1 MSGRKTQKR
10 KGSSGERQICI
21 GRVCFEKDKY
31 QPTPGA
37 KYRYRAHQCDKPCE
51 EGKNLCKSCLKHEEM
66 FLTGDPRKWHGREG
80 GPLPEDS
87 HIENSAWDLEWRV
100 KEAAALQKQAAP
112 KSEKAKTAVK
122 KAVKAVQEVQ
132 AAADNVVDAMTEA
145 VISTNNVDMR
155 AMPSPKPKTTVAEV
169 KAQKAVRKAIQ
180 ARENAGELVIEA
192 NKLVT
197 AAEKVVVQEA
207 VKAKSKRTTQRR
219 KKSSPLIYRPGSA
232 ATTPRSTN
240 RKSMSRGQATPYASP
255 QKPSVSP
262 VGSYASP
269 AAMMRRNWATPY
281 GSQTTSS
288 ESPAIMPVVTV
299 KKVTTS
305 PVPSSSSI
313 PSSNSTNLDK
323 YAENLLLA

>member
-10 KGSSGERQICI
+10 KVSSGERQICI

-37 KYRYRAHQCDKPCE
+37 KYRYRGHRCDKPCE

-80 GPLPEDS
+80 GPLPEES

-100 KEAAALQKQAAP
+100 KEAEALQKQAAP

-122 KAVKAVQEVQ
+122 KAVNAVQKVQ
-132 AAADNVVDAMTEA
+132 AAADEVVDTMSEA
-145 VISTNNVDMR
+145 VIQTNNVDVR
-155 AMPSPKPKTTVAEV
+155 SFPSPKTTAAEL
-169 KAQKAVRKAIQ
+169 KAQKSVRKAIQ
-180 ARENAGELVIEA
+180 ARENAGELVTEA

-207 VKAKSKRTTQRR
+207 VKAKAKRTTQRR

-281 GSQTTSS
+281 GSS
-288 ESPAIMPVVTV
+288 ESPAIMPVVSV
-299 KKVTTS
+299 KKAT
-305 PVPSSSSI
+305 SSSI
-313 PSSNSTNLDK
+313 PSSNSTNLDQ

>member
-10 KGSSGERQICI
+10 KVSSGERQICI

-37 KYRYRAHQCDKPCE
+37 KYRYRGHRCDKPCE

-80 GPLPEDS
+80 GPLPEES

-100 KEAAALQKQAAP
+100 KEAVALQKQVAP

-122 KAVKAVQEVQ
+122 KAVNAVQKVQ
-132 AAADNVVDAMTEA
+132 AAADEVVDTMSEA
-145 VISTNNVDMR
+145 VIQTNNVDVR
-155 AMPSPKPKTTVAEV
+155 SFPSPSSKTTVAEL
-169 KAQKAVRKAIQ
+169 KAQKSVRKAIQ
-180 ARENAGELVIEA
+180 ARENAGELVTEA

-207 VKAKSKRTTQRR
+207 VKAKAKRTTQRR

-232 ATTPRSTN
+232 ATTPRSN
-240 RKSMSRGQATPYASP
+240 RKSISQATPYASP

-262 VGSYASP
+262 VGSYGSP

-281 GSQTTSS
+281 GSS
-288 ESPAIMPVVTV
+288 ESPAVMPVVTV
-299 KKVTTS
+299 KKATTS
-305 PVPSSSSI
+305 PVPSSI

>member
-1 MSGRKTQKR
+1 MSGRKTQKKDR

-37 KYRYRAHQCDKPCE
+37 KYRYRAHKCDKPCE

-80 GPLPEDS
+80 GPLPEES

-112 KSEKAKTAVK
+112 KSEKAKTAVN
-122 KAVKAVQEVQ
+122 KAVKAVQKVQ
-132 AAADNVVDAMTEA
+132 AAADEVVDTMSEA
-145 VISTNNVDMR
+145 VIQTNNVDVR
-155 AMPSPKPKTTVAEV
+155 SSPSPSPKTTVAEL

-180 ARENAGELVIEA
+180 ARENAGELVAEA
-192 NKLVT
+192 NELVT
-197 AAEKVVVQEA
+197 AAEKVVVAEA
-207 VKAKSKRTTQRR
+207 TRAKRTTQRLRR

-232 ATTPRSTN
+232 ATTPRSN

-281 GSQTTSS
+281 GSS
-288 ESPAIMPVVTV
+288 ESPAVMPVVTV
-299 KKVTTS
+299 KKAT
-305 PVPSSSSI
+305 SSSI
-313 PSSNSTNLDK
+313 PSSNSTNLDQ